1 LIYLSHAAPS
11 IMSHAR
17 NAVIP
22 RLDRGIHFAE
32 DLNSVKKEA
41 GCSTKIAI
49 HCKVDTAVKPRYDS
63 LKKKCHNIVDD
74 NLVGE

>member
-1 LIYLSHAAPS
+1 MSRALS
-11 IMSHAR
+11 
-17 NAVIP
+17 AVIP
-22 RLDRGIHFAE
+22 RLDRGIHLAE
-32 DLNSVKKEA
+32 GSNSVKKAA
-41 GCSTKIAI
+41 GCSIKIAI